1 MRLAK
6 AWTVTAKDFKTFTK
20 RRTIVSYLVGFELL
34 VSIALPLIARYAG
47 GRSKTPAL
55 VLPQF
60 INAFSLWFFIG
71 AAVLPVSIA
80 SYSLVGEK
88 LQKSLEPL
96 LAAPVSDGEVLVGKG
111 LAALLPTLVATYI
124 GGVVFM
130 VLIDVFTNSRLGYRI
145 YPNWTIGVILL
156 LLVPLAALFSVSF
169 NVLVSARVND
179 VRTAQQLGTLP
190 VIPLFGLY
198 ILTEIGVV
206 ALSVTNLLIMA
217 GVLVALDV
225 VTIAAALRTFRRDAI
240 LTSWR

>member
-20 RRTIVSYLVGFELL
+20 RRTIVLYLVGFELV
-34 VSIALPLIARYAG
+34 VSIALPVIARYAG
-47 GRSKTPAL
+47 GRSKAPAQ

-96 LAAPVSDGEVLVGKG
+96 LAAPVSDDEVLVGKG
-111 LAALLPTLVATYI
+111 LAALLPTLVASYL
-124 GGVVFM
+124 GAVVFM
-130 VLIDVFTNSRLGYRI
+130 LLIDVFTAGRLGYRL

-169 NVLVSARVND
+169 NVLISARAND

-190 VIPLFGLY
+190 ILPLFGLY

-206 ALSVTNLLIMA
+206 TLSATNLLIIA
-217 GVLVALDV
+217 GVLAAIDV
-225 VTIAAALRTFRRDAI
+225 VTLAAALRTFRRDAI